1 MLIRASEI
9 EEQANSMQHQVNK
22 LEDLQKGL
30 DKKLEDIKA
39 SGVASGTKQ
48 RAKFGAKNEDSS
60 PRLNKRGTGK
70 KGKISGSSQ
79 RLDDSASKISQSSS
93 ILNKIDE
100 ESPD

>member
-39 SGVASGTKQ
+39 SGVASGTK
-48 RAKFGAKNEDSS
+48 
-60 PRLNKRGTGK
+60 
-70 KGKISGSSQ
+70 
-79 RLDDSASKISQSSS
+79 
-93 ILNKIDE
+93 
-100 ESPD
+100 